1 MIQEQLPKIKET
13 YKPHFI
19 IANGENISHGKGIN
33 EKYYKF
39 LLEQGVNVV
48 TLGNHT
54 WDNRSIF
61 DFIDDADKLVRPA
74 NFPES
79 NPGKGL
85 TFVKFN
91 SHEVAVIS
99 IQGRTFMPMINCP
112 FEKVEQLVEEAK
124 KRTNII
130 FVDFHAE
137 ATSEK
142 VAMGYFLDGRVSAV
156 V

>member
-1 MIQEQLPKIKET
+1 M
-13 YKPHFI
+13 
-19 IANGENISHGKGIN
+19 
-33 EKYYKF
+33 
-39 LLEQGVNVV
+39 V

-85 TFVKFN
+85 TFVLSLIHTKWLLFRI
-91 SHEVAVIS
+91 E
-99 IQGRTFMPMINCP
+99 GRTFMPMINCP

-142 VAMGYFLDGRVSAV
+142 VAMGIFLRWTC
-156 V
+156 